1 MELGQYQLQI
11 FVGLVVVLAAAF
23 VALICDFLKG
33 NNEQLRELT
42 IELKVRR
49 EEEQRHS
56 QPMIAHATPASAPA
70 LRERMRMERIDNP
83 RAEQRVESVAATGSG
98 KERKR
103 PPSADALAAME
114 RGAQLAAAPRKRTAA
129 PQKERE
135 AGRSE
140 IQPEI
145 QTTYTHAARVEESTP
160 RIAHTPTVQPA
171 PAAAISKP
179 VTLVA
184 RHGLAKDGVTNA
196 GVARESVAKESARY
210 TVAEHGVAEHAV
222 AEHGVAQNGNGASKK
237 DWGSLLARTAK
248 SLRQVTPQHVTS
260 QKVTPIQHE
269 SMQHNVGP
277 VVEVCQDVL
286 DAVAAATASTS
297 AQSEAIAAMPAGFH
311 EGYILSRLV
320 QTRQPVSGLVVSIGV
335 NTPRNL
341 DGSMPEP
348 VRNLMQSLIGPGDF
362 ACQSSSEEF
371 LLIYPNERGAS
382 AQRRLSEIAQQLWD
396 FQLRSL
402 GSFSILF
409 SWGGVEVRSES
420 IDEAIASANERMHE
434 TRRGRKLLTMEP
446 RGGQQLRQAV

>member
-23 VALICDFLKG
+23 VALICDFLKS

-56 QPMIAHATPASAPA
+56 QTMIPQAVPATAPA
-70 LRERMRMERIDNP
+70 LRERMRMER
-83 RAEQRVESVAATGSG
+83 VEAMATPAVATAAPTVGR
-98 KERKR
+98 ERKR
-103 PPSADALAAME
+103 PPSAAAMAAMA
-114 RGAQLAAAPRKRTAA
+114 RGAELAAAPCKRTAV
-129 PQKERE
+129 PQTERH
-135 AGRSE
+135 AGHSE
-140 IQPEI
+140 IRPEIRPEI
-145 QTTYTHAARVEESTP
+145 QTEVQEMYAHPARTEEETSRVAHA
-160 RIAHTPTVQPA
+160 PA
-171 PAAAISKP
+171 GQPAAAAAIAKP

-184 RHGLAKDGVTNA
+184 RVTTH
-196 GVARESVAKESARY
+196 VMTKP
-210 TVAEHGVAEHAV
+210 T
-222 AEHGVAQNGNGASKK
+222 VAQNGTGAAKK

-248 SLRQVTPQHVTS
+248 PTQQVTQMQVVSMPKDLG
-260 QKVTPIQHE
+260 QK
-269 SMQHNVGP
+269 NLGP
-277 VVEVCQDVL
+277 VFGVNEDS
-286 DAVAAATASTS
+286 DGMAASTS
-297 AQSEAIAAMPAGFH
+297 ANAQGATGAVVPTGFH

-320 QTRQPVSGLVVSIGV
+320 QSRQPVSGLVVSIGV
-335 NTPRNL
+335 NTPRNS

-348 VRNLMQSLIGPGDF
+348 IRKLVESLIGPGDF

-382 AQRRLSEIAQQLWD
+382 AQRRLSKIAQQLWD

-420 IDEAIASANERMHE
+420 IDEAIASANERMHD